1 MLKPIGFRVFAPFE
15 KPYLTGGGAYIQHSV
30 RVMLAESGYHSTYT
44 FDIEFI
50 CDMAN
55 GYWSP
60 YKFTLNNAESKLL
73 VAAAKVAEKLEAF
86 QVSENRKG
94 NYLTM
99 PQLIRGCFAV
109 MKVPQQF
116 HCPKNQVYYNDLQ
129 QKAWTVKVGS
139 RNENWGVYV
148 ATDLKNLQSVFKK
161 ANGNGVKITE
171 AVAAELDTTEFN
183 QFYDNANFKP
193 YFNEQ

>member
-1 MLKPIGFRVFAPFE
+1 MLKPIGFRIFAPFE
-15 KPYLTGGGAYIQHSV
+15 KPYISGGGNYIQHTV
-30 RVMLAESGYHSTYT
+30 RVMVSERGYFSTQVI
-44 FDIEFI
+44 DIEFTY
-50 CDMAN
+50 DVAN
-55 GYWSP
+55 GYWSS
-60 YKFTLNNAESKLL
+60 YKFMLNYAETRLV
-73 VAAAKVAEKLEAF
+73 VAAAKIAEKLEAF

-99 PQLIRGCFAV
+99 PQLIRGCFAT
-109 MKVPQQF
+109 MKVPQHF
-116 HCPKNQVYYNDLQ
+116 YCPKNQVYYNDLQ

-171 AVAAELDTTEFN
+171 AVATELDKTEIA
-183 QFYDNANFKP
+183 QFYDNQNFKP